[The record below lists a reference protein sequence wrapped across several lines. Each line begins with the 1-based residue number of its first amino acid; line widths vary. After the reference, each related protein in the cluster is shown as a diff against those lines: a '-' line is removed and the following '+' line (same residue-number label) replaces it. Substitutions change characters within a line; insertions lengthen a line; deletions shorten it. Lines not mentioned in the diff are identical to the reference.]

1 MEHFMDRYTI
11 IAGLLILA
19 VVSIFILAIK
29 DRAFSKPCPACR
41 ERVKSA
47 ARKCRFCGHLFSV
60 AASLFFLLIS
70 VVPVFS
76 SQAYDE
82 QLKKRVSSV
91 WKKPEGS
98 DGFSATVRFA
108 LDRAGRLTELSISS
122 SSGSVGFDESLL
134 EAFRRAAPFPPL
146 SASIAA
152 DYSSAVELIF
162 KSTRPEATAEAPK
175 VFGPQL
181 EPQSP
186 AVAPEQKPQ
195 PPKTSPSPKRKAP
208 PKPKGAEI

>member
-1 MEHFMDRYTI
+1 MEHFMDLYTI

-19 VVSIFILAIK
+19 VVSISILAIK

-60 AASLFFLLIS
+60 AAALFFLLIS

-108 LDRAGRLTELSISS
+108 LDRAGRLTERAYLVLLVAWASMNLCWKH
-122 SSGSVGFDESLL
+122 SGGQPHFLRCP
-134 EAFRRAAPFPPL
+134 RRLPLTIPPL
-146 SASIAA
+146 SN
-152 DYSSAVELIF
+152 
-162 KSTRPEATAEAPK
+162 
-175 VFGPQL
+175 
-181 EPQSP
+181 
-186 AVAPEQKPQ
+186 
-195 PPKTSPSPKRKAP
+195 
-208 PKPKGAEI
+208 